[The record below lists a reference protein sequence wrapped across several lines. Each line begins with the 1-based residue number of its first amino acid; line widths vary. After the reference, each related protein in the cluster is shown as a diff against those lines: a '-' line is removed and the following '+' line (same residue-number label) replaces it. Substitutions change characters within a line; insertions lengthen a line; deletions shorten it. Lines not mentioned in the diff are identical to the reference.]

1 LAEASQAMAYVLGFR
16 TKPYVFLVQMAA
28 QQSVTAK
35 ALPLIQ
41 EFTFLVD
48 GSSLGWPQDLCF

>member
-1 LAEASQAMAYVLGFR
+1 LAEASQAMTYVLGFR
-16 TKPYVFLVQMAA
+16 AKPYVFLVQMAA

-41 EFTFLVD
+41 EFTSLVD
-48 GSSLGWPQDLCF
+48 GS